1 MAFLGVAYSPETIA
15 STAISQLGLDID
27 GVVSGDDMS
36 GDDSGYSVSLSS
48 NGNRV
53 AIATPGPYGDAGYV
67 RIYDWNSTAWTEV
80 GEIDGARDGAAGNVS
95 VTSVSLSPDGSR
107 VAIGSRDHRGNANVK
122 GHVRI
127 YDLASTPFTQVGSYI
142 EGEGNKDD
150 SGYSVSLN
158 IDGSIVAIG
167 ARYNNAPAGAS
178 NGGHVRIFELSDGS
192 WTQVG
197 ADIEGEAAGDESGF
211 SVSLSSDGIRV
222 AIGALYNDQTGD
234 QAGHVRIY
242 DWNSTAWI
250 KVGDDIDGEAAGDQS
265 GFSVSL
271 SSDGSRVAIGARNND
286 DAAADAGHVRIYDW
300 NSTAWI
306 KVGDDI
312 DGEAANDRSGSS
324 VSLSPDG
331 SRVAIGAKDND
342 GTGTGAGHVRIYD
355 WNGTAWTKAG
365 ADINGEAAQDES
377 GFSVSLSSDGS
388 RVAIGAPGHNA
399 DAGHTRIFSLDSP
412 ALTPTFGTATKTA
425 DGLTVS
431 ITNYDS
437 DYTFVAPT
445 VDVDNGSVSG
455 VVVGG
460 TYQITVTLL
469 DPGQSFT
476 ITQTTT
482 KDSHFDGSATF
493 TGSALTGAALTPTFG
508 MATKTADGLTVSI
521 TNYDADYT
529 FVAPTVDVDNGSV
542 SGVVVEGTYQITVTG
557 LTNGQSV
564 TITQTTTRTG
574 YFDGSA
580 TITGSALKAALTPTF
595 GTATKTADG
604 LTVSITNYDATAAFT
619 FGTPTVDN
627 GSVTAATADGSN
639 QLLTVTGLTNGQS
652 VTITQTTTRT
662 GYPSGSATFTGA
674 ALLTEASI
682 PSPYSG
688 PLPTGVSS
696 TEATAGDEVI
706 ISGKR
711 LGGITSVRID
721 GLTVEISS
729 QSAGSLTITIPLG
742 LEPGLKNIRI
752 LSSDGNLTYQAALEI
767 VALPTVEEPLPA
779 AKPTEKLN
787 AGSFQGLVAIYA
799 KGYEGQKLS
808 AKVAGKW
815 LTVDS
820 LGSGFERILRYT
832 GAGYQIKIDLYI
844 NGILLQQ
851 MEVTTR

>member
-250 KVGDDIDGEAAGDQS
+250 KVGDDIDGEAA
-265 GFSVSL
+265 
-271 SSDGSRVAIGARNND
+271 
-286 DAAADAGHVRIYDW
+286 
-300 NSTAWI
+300 
-306 KVGDDI
+306 
-312 DGEAANDRSGSS
+312 NDRSGSS

-508 MATKTADGLTVSI
+508 TATKTADGLTVSI

-779 AKPTEKLN
+779 ANPTEKLN
-787 AGSFQGLVAIYA
+787 AGSFQGYVAIYA